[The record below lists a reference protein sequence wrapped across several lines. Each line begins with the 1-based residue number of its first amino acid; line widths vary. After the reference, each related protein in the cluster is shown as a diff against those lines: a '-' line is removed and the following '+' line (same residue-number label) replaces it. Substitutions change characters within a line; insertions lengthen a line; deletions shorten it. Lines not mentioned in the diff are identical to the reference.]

1 MAISQGFLNELKDR
15 NDIVELIS
23 QYVQLKRAGSNMSG
37 LCPFHNEKTPSFT
50 VFPKTR
56 SYYCFGC
63 GAGGDAVTFVMNVSG
78 LSYRDAVEFLANR
91 VGMVMEK
98 EEGAPVRNDVR
109 RDRVVAATTE
119 AARFFYK
126 ALLSPQGANARAYL
140 EKRKLEALTV
150 KRFGV
155 GFAPD
160 SWNALADYLTAKGF
174 NAKELEAAFLCKT
187 GKNGRL
193 YDIFRNRLVFPL
205 IDVNG
210 DVLGFSARRLN
221 EEDERKYVNTSDTPA
236 FKKSKFVFGLNI
248 AKNSGENSLI
258 MCEGCMDAVALHQAG
273 FSNAVATLG
282 TAITAEQAR
291 LIARVATQVYLSYDG
306 DKAGQNATLKGIKLL
321 NEVGVSVKILSMGDM
336 KDPDE
341 YIKKYGKE
349 AFKRVIEGS
358 TGQIDYKLNEIASRY
373 NMNVPEE
380 KLRAYNEMCG
390 YAATLS
396 GMASKEICASRI
408 SALTSVSV
416 PVTVRDITR
425 KAESGVRRAVKE
437 NDKKELQS
445 ALGFGDKVNKDR
457 LKLPAVVMIEE
468 HVLGILLIRPDL
480 YKDVANVLKPESFV
494 TEFSRKVFELFY
506 EEFSAGA
513 EPVISK
519 NGTLSSEELSR
530 VTAMMAARITSKE
543 NNAETLKGYVKALE
557 REKLKVDTDA
567 DITERGA
574 AALEEYIAK
583 LTKKNNTTEEK

>member
-1 MAISQGFLNELKDR
+1 MAISQGFLNEIKDR
-15 NDIVELIS
+15 NDIVEVIS

-37 LCPFHNEKTPSFT
+37 HCPFHNEKTPSFT

-63 GAGGDAVTFVMNVSG
+63 GAGGDVVTFVMNMAG
-78 LSYRDAVEFLANR
+78 LSYVDAVEQLANR
-91 VGMVMEK
+91 CGMQMEQDNS
-98 EEGAPVRNDVR
+98 APRQNEVR

-126 ALLSPQGANARAYL
+126 ALLSPQGAYAREYL
-140 EKRKLEALTV
+140 TKRQLEGLTV

-155 GFAPD
+155 GYAPD
-160 SWNALADYLTAKGF
+160 SWTGLADHLTAKGF
-174 NAKELEAAFLCKT
+174 KPKELEAAFLCRT
-187 GKNGRL
+187 GKNGKM

-248 AKNSGENSLI
+248 AKNSTAGSLI

-273 FSNAVATLG
+273 FDNAVATLG

-291 LIARVATQVYLSYDG
+291 LIARVTSLVYLSYDG

-321 NEVGVSVKILSMGDM
+321 NEVGVTVKILSMGDM

-341 YIKKYGKE
+341 YIKKYGKD

-373 NMNVPEE
+373 NMSVPEE
-380 KLRAYNEMCG
+380 RLRAYGEMCNF
-390 YAATLS
+390 ATTLQ
-396 GMASKEICASRI
+396 GMAGKEICASRI
-408 SALTSVSV
+408 SELTGVSV
-416 PVTVRDITR
+416 PVIVRDINKKAQSTAR
-425 KAESGVRRAVKE
+425 KSVKE
-437 NDKKELQS
+437 QDQKEVQNS
-445 ALGFGDKVNKDR
+445 LGFGDKVNRDR
-457 LKLPAVVMIEE
+457 IKLPAAVMIEE
-468 HVLGILLIRPDL
+468 RVLGILLVRPDL
-480 YKDVANVLKPESFV
+480 YKEVKDTLNAECFV
-494 TEFSRKVFELFY
+494 TEFSKKVFELFY

-513 EPVISK
+513 EPIISK
-519 NGTLSSEELSR
+519 NGTLQPEEISR
-530 VTAMMAARITSKE
+530 VTAMMAARSQSRD
-543 NNAETLKGYVKALE
+543 NSETALRDGVRALE
-557 REKLKVDTDA
+557 REKLKIDTDA
-567 DITERGA
+567 AIEQDGA
-574 AALEEYIAK
+574 AALEAYIAK
-583 LTKKNNTTEEK
+583 LKKNNTEEK